1 MNNIQTNSPLMIY
14 EPFNLLVF
22 LSFYSPVIISVCMIA
37 LSFVYQNIK
46 GFVFFGYLLGVCV
59 IRSFVYFISGASLT
73 PKDDTICQSVQ
84 FSPYG
89 NSTFSTF
96 VFAFTITYLAI
107 PMFTNK
113 NVNWW
118 VFIGLIIY
126 FFLDIT
132 LKIFKKCIVKVSD
145 LIINLLIGFTLA
157 AAIISAMYAGGSS
170 AYLFYNST
178 VSDNEQCSMPSNQTF
193 KCSVYKNGMLIGN
206 A

>member
-1 MNNIQTNSPLMIY
+1 MKNYILI
-14 EPFNLLVF
+14 LL
-22 LSFYSPVIISVCMIA
+22 L
-37 LSFVYQNIK
+37 Q
-46 GFVFFGYLLGVCV
+46 
-59 IRSFVYFISGASLT
+59 
-73 PKDDTICQSVQ
+73 
-84 FSPYG
+84 
-89 NSTFSTF
+89 FSTF